1 MEQIERLKIR
11 LQQVDE
17 ELGDPLLIELL
28 ESAKAAILARRF
40 PFGNLPTKLESRY
53 FDLQIRIAMDLY
65 NKIGAEGEM
74 SHSENGT
81 SRSYQS
87 SWISE
92 DLLNEITPMCG
103 IL

>member
-28 ESAKAAILARRF
+28 ESAKAAILAKRF
-40 PFGNLPTKLESRY
+40 PFGNLPTELESRY